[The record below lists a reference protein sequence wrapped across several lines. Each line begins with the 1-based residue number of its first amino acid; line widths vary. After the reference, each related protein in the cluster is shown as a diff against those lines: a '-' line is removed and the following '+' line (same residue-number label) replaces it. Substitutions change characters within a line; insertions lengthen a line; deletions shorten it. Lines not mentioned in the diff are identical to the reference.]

1 MPLLSTKGAASAQG
15 FGEFSQ
21 PSTANYIE
29 DVFSTYLYIGN
40 GSTQIINNG
49 IDLANMGGMV
59 WLKDRTSANPS
70 WVMDTLRGTAS
81 AVQTSSTSAINTSTN
96 IVTAYNA
103 NGFSIG
109 ANNNSNT
116 SGNNIVSWTF
126 RKQPKFF
133 DVVTYT
139 GTGSARTIAH
149 NLGSAPGCIIVKRT
163 DTTGNWQVYHRSLTS
178 ASYSVQLNLTNGQA
192 SATTIWNSTAPTS
205 TVFSVGT
212 DATVNASG
220 GTYVAYIFAHN
231 AGGFGL
237 TSTNNII
244 SCGSY
249 TGSGVVGNTI
259 ALGYEPQWI
268 MIKRT
273 DSTSSW
279 GMFDNMRGFVSNSTS
294 GSIGAL
300 WADQSSAESTGLDN
314 PYITSTG
321 FGLAGN
327 NTNYNASGGTYIYIA
342 IRRPM
347 KTPTSGASVFKP
359 ITRTGTG
366 AIAVVTGV
374 GFSPDLALIDTRSD
388 VGGSAIFT
396 DRLRGVQKQLQ
407 SASTSHELTPAA
419 NGGLFVFGQD
429 GVSIG
434 PNYDA
439 YTNVPSRT
447 YIDWM
452 FSRAPCFFDVVCY
465 TGTGVPGVVNHNLSV
480 VPEMIIVKDRSAF
493 TNWFVYSA
501 SLGATKYLYLNQT
514 SASATATTEWN
525 GTPTTTNFTI
535 GTSGSTNTTGNN
547 YVAYLF
553 ASCPGV
559 SKVGS
564 YTGNGT
570 TQTINCGFSAGARFI
585 LIKRTDST
593 ADWYVWDTARGIVT
607 GNDPRLSLNTTASE
621 VTTDDSVDAGATGFI
636 VNQLTATHDVNVSGG
651 TYIYLAIA

>member
-1 MPLLSTKGAASAQG
+1 
-15 FGEFSQ
+15 
-21 PSTANYIE
+21 
-29 DVFSTYLYIGN
+29 
-40 GSTQIINNG
+40 
-49 IDLANMGGMV
+49 MGGMV